1 MKKEKFYKYFII
13 FIIAA
18 TVINLSSL
26 ITILYKTGDN
36 DRGQKIKLKKEIVH
50 RHRSPFS
57 PGRLKARLNL
67 SEEQLKLIRD
77 FKHEYRKRAEEIN
90 RDMFNYHNESL
101 LLVTRESFDS
111 LYADEIVQKQCMLHI
126 KIRRESL
133 RYLTKVKS
141 VLNEEQREGLIKLI
155 KDISEERY
163 SDKRKKEKHERRDR
177 RERENQRRR

>member
-1 MKKEKFYKYFII
+1 
-13 FIIAA
+13 
-18 TVINLSSL
+18 
-26 ITILYKTGDN
+26 
-36 DRGQKIKLKKEIVH
+36 
-50 RHRSPFS
+50 
-57 PGRLKARLNL
+57 
-67 SEEQLKLIRD
+67 
-77 FKHEYRKRAEEIN
+77 
-90 RDMFNYHNESL
+90 MFNYHNESL
-101 LLVTRESFDS
+101 LLVTRESFAS